1 MSNDLLAAAAEAMG
15 VPAAMVQRSAEARAN
30 ADGISVDEVL
40 GAWAG
45 GAAPPSPPAPPA
57 DEAVAAPPPAVP
69 PPAVP
74 PPAAAPAE
82 ETPVEEEAPVPAG
95 ETAPI
100 EAPVEAPVAAAAAP
114 QVEKAA
120 AAAVPAAPPSA
131 PPPPPERVSAA
142 EAAQYPV
149 VTTVPTAGLKE
160 RTTVGIPGWL
170 LSVFVVVPLF
180 ALWYL
185 ITNSVGVACGD
196 AGQLALDPRSG
207 ELVNCDGTPF
217 TGRGADGG
225 GQIDYLALGEEI
237 YQGAVGNCW
246 ACHGANGEGGVGPA
260 FAGGAV
266 LVTFESCAGHVEWV
280 ELGSTNFA
288 AQIGGNYGDTGK
300 PVQGGM
306 PGYAGRISDEELRSV
321 VLFERVRHGGAAIET
336 ALIDCGLA
344 AAEEAPPEEPAGE
357 GQEPGEDTMDGAP
370 ATGG

>member
-1 MSNDLLAAAAEAMG
+1 MSNDLLAAAAELTG

-30 ADGISVDEVL
+30 ADGIGVEEVL
-40 GAWAG
+40 RAWAG
-45 GAAPPSPPAPPA
+45 GGAPPSPATPPAEEAVPATAPPA
-57 DEAVAAPPPAVP
+57 VAPPL
-69 PPAVP
+69 
-74 PPAAAPAE
+74 E
-82 ETPVEEEAPVPAG
+82 ETAEVEEEGEPVPDTVEEA
-95 ETAPI
+95 ALA
-100 EAPVEAPVAAAAAP
+100 EAPVEAPVTAAEAP
-114 QVEKAA
+114 RVEKAA
-120 AAAVPAAPPSA
+120 AAAVPVAPPTA
-131 PPPPPERVSAA
+131 PTPPPERVSAA

-160 RTTVGIPGWL
+160 RTTAAIPGWL

-196 AGQLALDPRSG
+196 AGQLAVDPRSG
-207 ELVNCDGTPF
+207 EVVNCDGTPF
-217 TGRGADGG
+217 TGRGAGGG

-266 LVTFESCAGHVEWV
+266 LVTFESCAGHAEWV

-288 AQIGGNYGDTGK
+288 AQVGSSYGDTGK

-306 PGYAGRISDEELRSV
+306 PGYAGKLSDDELRSV
-321 VLFERVRHGGAAIET
+321 VLFERVRHGGAAAEA
-336 ALIDCGLA
+336 ALVDCGLGS
-344 AAEEAPPEEPAGE
+344 AEEAPPEEPAGE
-357 GQEPGEDTMDGAP
+357 EGEPAEDTMDSAE
-370 ATGG
+370 AAGG